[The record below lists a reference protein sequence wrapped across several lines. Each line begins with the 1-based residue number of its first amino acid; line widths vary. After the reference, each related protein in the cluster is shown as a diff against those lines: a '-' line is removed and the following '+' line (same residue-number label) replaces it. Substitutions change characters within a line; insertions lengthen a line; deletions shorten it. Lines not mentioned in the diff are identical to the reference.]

1 MKYLSLYCCATLL
14 LIMAQ
19 SSFAQTGAQ
28 SLQANLQGYQQL
40 SGQFTQLISSEK
52 STHTQTST
60 GAFWVTKPNKFR
72 WHYITPYVQQIISN
86 GTNVWIYDE
95 DLEQVSI
102 KQASNTIASSP
113 LAIILGSA
121 SLAELFEVT
130 ERIDKEGLEWF
141 SLVPKGEDSGFELIK
156 LAFQHGKLSRMLLH
170 DSFGQRTRLLFSDVA
185 VHTPIDEQLF
195 EFEVPQGADVFD
207 ETVN

>member
-1 MKYLSLYCCATLL
+1 MKTLNLYCCAILL
-14 LIMAQ
+14 LSMAQ

-28 SLQANLQGYQQL
+28 SLQAHLQGYQQL

-60 GAFWVTKPNKFR
+60 GSFWVIKPNKFR
-72 WHYITPYVQQIISN
+72 WHYITPYIQQIISN
-86 GTNVWIYDE
+86 GTKVWIYDE

-113 LAIILGSA
+113 LAIILGSG
-121 SLAELFEVT
+121 SLGELFEVT
-130 ERIDKEGLEWF
+130 TLIDKEGLEWF
-141 SLVPKGEDSGFELIK
+141 NLVPKNEDSGFELIK
-156 LAFQHGKLSRMLLH
+156 LAFQHGKLSRMLLN

-195 EFEVPQGADVFD
+195 EFEVPEGADVFD